1 MKIDEAIDKLEVRL
15 RELKREYELFFMGEA
30 RRAPLTERERI
41 RQAIIKLQS
50 VSITNTRLRFKVQ
63 TLANHFTSFCGLW
76 DRTMSQ
82 MEAGTYRPDRFK
94 ADLRV
99 GRVNDIQKSAP
110 ENAKDADRS
119 DDKPAAAAENG
130 LKGLYGQFLDAR
142 RSTGEKTEISYDAF
156 KKSVEKQRPQLEA
169 KFGKDMKFKVVVEDG
184 KAKLKGVGK

>member
-1 MKIDEAIDKLEVRL
+1 MKIDDAINKLEIRL

-30 RRAPLTERERI
+30 RRAPIAERDRI
-41 RQAIIKLQS
+41 RQAIVKLQS

-76 DRTMSQ
+76 DRTMNQ
-82 MEAGTYRPDRFK
+82 MDAGTYRPDQFK

-99 GRVNDIQKSAP
+99 GRMSDIHKAAQEGQKEATRQNQPPAEPP
-110 ENAKDADRS
+110 E
-119 DDKPAAAAENG
+119 AA
-130 LKGLYGQFLDAR
+130 LRGLYNQFLEAR

-169 KFGKDMKFKVVVEDG
+169 KFGKEMKFKVVVEDG
-184 KAKLKGVGK
+184 KAKLKGAGK